1 MSIRFS
7 RITAMTN
14 DKAAVFL
21 VGGIPSTQADLD
33 PWAAFSD
40 FIADLKENEAITAK
54 VETFLYGEEEP
65 FDATPEEIAYFYK
78 RIAMNSDFI
87 ENRTEKLSETELFLW
102 LQKQKERIAKCFQA
116 I

>member
-54 VETFLYGEEEP
+54 V
-65 FDATPEEIAYFYK
+65 
-78 RIAMNSDFI
+78 
-87 ENRTEKLSETELFLW
+87 
-102 LQKQKERIAKCFQA
+102 
-116 I
+116 